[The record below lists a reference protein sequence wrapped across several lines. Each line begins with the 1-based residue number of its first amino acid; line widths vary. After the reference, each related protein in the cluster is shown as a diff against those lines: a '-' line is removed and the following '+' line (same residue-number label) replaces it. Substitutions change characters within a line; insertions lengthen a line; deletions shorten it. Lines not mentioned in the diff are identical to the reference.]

1 MKKFKENVNKVKKAE
16 LLRGRYKEEGEEGQS
31 GKKKPKKEK
40 KSHVLDDY
48 GDEGGEV
55 NERSDDDDV
64 AQQDFS
70 HESEESL
77 G

>member
-1 MKKFKENVNKVKKAE
+1 MKKFKANVNKVKNAE
-16 LLRGRYKEEGEEGQS
+16 LLRGRYKEEDEEGHS

-40 KSHVLDDY
+40 KIQVRYDY

-70 HESEESL
+70 HESEASL